1 MAGPGEIFKLLME
14 GSSNRNTNSTRMNA
28 TSSRSHAVFTMVV
41 EHSQEDAIIPDK
53 TNVTVGKLHLVDLV
67 RHTTSICGPWCTSL
81 AFR

>member
-67 RHTTSICGPWCTSL
+67 RHTTSICGPWCASL